1 MLLMHRLN
9 QKQSIKQENNQL
21 TSRQKKTKILKT
33 DNLDQDTK
41 TLLKEEYLVLK
52 RDVVYVRSDSIF
64 PTVAYEIAVE
74 NIQHDARK
82 LGASTVLFS
91 SKNIGESS
99 QYFPNR
105 FSPPQTINTQDLKK
119 ENRVNTD
126 NSTPLGD
133 LRSLDEYTI
142 NYFIKFHSITGVYPR
157 AFTEKEKMMV
167 GHDGIR
173 TVVVTAN
180 SPANGII
187 KENDIIKA
195 MNNQP
200 ILDIHGFVEASNYLE
215 KSTIKFEIIRDGE
228 QMIKEIS
235 IN

>member
-74 NIQHDARK
+74 NIQHHARK

-119 ENRVNTD
+119 ENRINTD

-133 LRSLDEYTI
+133 LLVWM
-142 NYFIKFHSITGVYPR
+142 SIQ
-157 AFTEKEKMMV
+157 
-167 GHDGIR
+167 
-173 TVVVTAN
+173 
-180 SPANGII
+180 SII
-187 KENDIIKA
+187 
-195 MNNQP
+195 
-200 ILDIHGFVEASNYLE
+200 L
-215 KSTIKFEIIRDGE
+215 
-228 QMIKEIS
+228 
-235 IN
+235 